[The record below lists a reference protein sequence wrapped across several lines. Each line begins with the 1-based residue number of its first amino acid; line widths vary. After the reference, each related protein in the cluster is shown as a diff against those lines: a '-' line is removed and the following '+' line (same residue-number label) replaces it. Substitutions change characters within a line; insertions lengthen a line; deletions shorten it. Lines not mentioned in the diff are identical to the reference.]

1 MNDRLENVFSF
12 LTENRQF
19 NHSLQDRF
27 YQSVISPYNDTA
39 EKVVS
44 LLYHIANTQS
54 QPKID
59 SLASF
64 YKNVFQDTRCM
75 SSMKMF
81 IEKINPNKPI
91 NFENL
96 YNGMK

>member
-1 MNDRLENVFSF
+1 MNNRLESIYTF
-12 LTENRQF
+12 LNENRQF

-27 YQSVISPYNDTA
+27 YKSVILPYNDMP
-39 EKVVS
+39 EKVIS

-64 YKNVFQDTRCM
+64 YKNIFQDTSC
-75 SSMKMF
+75 
-81 IEKINPNKPI
+81 
-91 NFENL
+91 
-96 YNGMK
+96 